1 MKFPI
6 NARVYIDTNGV
17 KDFYIMK
24 CGSRDWYVEAYPHGT
39 MDYTRKTIGGFTT
52 KRAAMECVEA
62 WKGWMVK

>member
-6 NARVYIDTNGV
+6 NKRVYISTNGV

-24 CGSRDWYVEAYPHGT
+24 CGNRDWYVEAYPHGT

-52 KRAAMECVEA
+52 KKVALECVEA
-62 WKGWMVK
+62 WSGWMTK

>member
-24 CGSRDWYVEAYPHGT
+24 CGNRDWYVEAYPHGT
-39 MDYTRKTIGGFTT
+39 MDHTRKTIGGFTT
-52 KRAAMECVEA
+52 KKVAMECVEA